1 MPTLVNKS
9 VYPRYAR
16 KGKRITLG
24 LYPPIVPLNKS
35 MSKSSFVGVV
45 EKQKASFENLSKKF
59 GYKNAMA
66 APKLVKVTVSVAT
79 GSYIKRDRKF
89 NELVMDRLAKITG
102 QKPTLR
108 KAKKA
113 VASFKTRQGDLIGV
127 SVTLRGARMFGFLDK
142 LLNVALPRTKDFRG
156 ISKTSVDNIGNITF
170 GIKEHTIFPE
180 IHDEELK
187 DVFGMAI
194 TLGTTAKTKDEA
206 TDFFE
211 LIGIP
216 FRKA

>member
-1 MPTLVNKS
+1 MAKS
-9 VYPRYAR
+9 
-16 KGKRITLG
+16 T
-24 LYPPIVPLNKS
+24 
-35 MSKSSFVGVV
+35 FVGVA
-45 EKQKASFENLSKKF
+45 EKQKASFEKLSKEF
-59 GYKNAMA
+59 GYKNLMA

-79 GSYIKRDRKF
+79 GSAIKRDRKF

-113 VASFKTRQGDLIGV
+113 VASFKTRQGDIIGV
-127 SVTLRGARMFGFLDK
+127 AVTLRGARMFGFLDK

-156 ISKTSVDNIGNITF
+156 IARTSVDNIGNMTF

-187 DVFGMAI
+187 DIFGMAV

-206 TDFFE
+206 TKFFE
-211 LIGIP
+211 LVGIP
-216 FRKA
+216 FRK